1 MRDSHKGH
9 MMNFEQL
16 RQLEAVAEFGTVS
29 AAADELIM
37 SQSAL
42 SRSLARLEKDLGIAL
57 FDRHGRSI
65 SLNRAGATALE
76 YVHSILREERLM
88 RSALSEL
95 AHRAQTLT
103 VGTVAPAP
111 LWRLTALAVERFPG
125 LLLSSQTIGQSDVE
139 RRLISAEID
148 LAISSQPLHYPAIRS
163 HPLMSERLSVRVPES
178 HRLAAKEALTRDDL
192 DGETF
197 LLYAGVGFWRERVQS
212 ALPHS
217 TLIMQE
223 DFSVFQQLVPT
234 SGVLSFTTDAAFLT
248 DTASGV
254 VLPLAD
260 EIAHATYHLLVRRDG
275 PHDATQLFQWVT
287 SQSESRHN

>member
-1 MRDSHKGH
+1 
-9 MMNFEQL
+9 MNFEQL

-88 RSALSEL
+88 RAALNEL
-95 AHRAQTLT
+95 ANRAQTLT

-148 LAISSQPLHYPAIRS
+148 LAISLQPLHYPAINS
-163 HPLMSERLSVRVPES
+163 VPLMSEQLSVLVPES
-178 HRLAAKEALTRDDL
+178 HRLAAQKTLTRDDL

-197 LLYAGVGFWRERVQS
+197 LLYAGVGCWLERVQM

-217 TLIMQE
+217 TLILQE

-234 SGVLSFTTDAAFLT
+234 SGLLSFTTDAVFLT
-248 DTASGV
+248 DTTSGV
-254 VLPLAD
+254 VLPLPD
-260 EIAHATYHLLVRRDG
+260 EISRATYHLLVRGDG
-275 PHDATQLFQWVT
+275 PREAVRLFEWVAA
-287 SQSESRHN
+287 QSESRHN

>member
-1 MRDSHKGH
+1 
-9 MMNFEQL
+9 MNFEQL

-88 RSALSEL
+88 RAALNEL
-95 AHRAQTLT
+95 ANRAQTLT

-148 LAISSQPLHYPAIRS
+148 LAISLQPLHYPAINS
-163 HPLMSERLSVRVPES
+163 VPLMSEQLSVLVPES
-178 HRLAAKEALTRDDL
+178 HRLAAQKTLTRDDL

-197 LLYAGVGFWRERVQS
+197 LLYAGVGFWLERVQM

-217 TLIMQE
+217 TLILQE

-234 SGVLSFTTDAAFLT
+234 SGLLSFTTDAVFLT
-248 DTASGV
+248 DTTSGV
-254 VLPLAD
+254 VLPLPD
-260 EIAHATYHLLVRRDG
+260 EISRATYHLLVRGDG
-275 PHDATQLFQWVT
+275 PREAVRLFEWVAA
-287 SQSESRHN
+287 QSESRHN